1 MCVLLQGSQCLHS
14 MYASTVNVDNK
25 KTTFNDIEVTF
36 QIRLPCYSHVV
47 LSPAFTGFA
56 QTYMI
61 ICTGHPFAIN
71 CKLGND
77 QRNDFVIKTC
87 TIIYICLTRVCY
99 MLNTDLRRF
108 DTGEKRRKE
117 KLH

>member
-1 MCVLLQGSQCLHS
+1 

-25 KTTFNDIEVTF
+25 KTTGDIEVTF
-36 QIRLPCYSHVV
+36 HTRLPCCSHVV
-47 LSPAFTGFA
+47 LSPAFTGFT

-61 ICTGHPFAIN
+61 ICTWRPFAIH
-71 CKLGND
+71 CKLGNE

-87 TIIYICLTRVCY
+87 TIIDVCLTRVCY

-108 DTGEKRRKE
+108 DAGEERRKE